1 MEALRKPW
9 EIDLTIYGT
18 EQELLDGLRRRDRMA
33 CTCLLKQYMPRL
45 YRLAMQVT
53 GDEQDAEDALQEGF
67 IQACSRVD
75 SFGGRGGSS
84 LGTWLYR
91 IVLNSA
97 LMHLR
102 KRKSGTISISQ
113 GSEQGEAEGRGRS
126 EGADL
131 DLPDPLASPG
141 EQLLSR
147 ELRETI
153 DRAILQ
159 LPDSL
164 RTAFVL
170 RDVEGLSTAEAAA
183 MLDIGESA
191 LKVRLHRARTALRE
205 SLTPYLQGL
214 AEADSTSGEQREK
227 GESS

>member
-18 EQELLDGLRRRDRMA
+18 EQELLEGLRRRDRMA

-45 YRLAMQVT
+45 YRLAVQVT
-53 GDEQDAEDALQEGF
+53 GDPDDAQDVLQEAF
-67 IQACSRVD
+67 LQACSRVD
-75 SFGGRGGSS
+75 SFGAQGGSS

-102 KRKSGTISISQ
+102 KRKPGTVSISERGAFGRHGGQ
-113 GSEQGEAEGRGRS
+113 DEAGVPAG
-126 EGADL
+126 DL
-131 DLPDPLASPG
+131 DLPDPVASPG
-141 EQLLSR
+141 EQVLSQ
-147 ELRETI
+147 ELRENI
-153 DRAILQ
+153 DRAILN

-164 RTAFVL
+164 RAAFVL
-170 RDVEGLSTAEAAA
+170 RDVEGLSTGEAAV
-183 MLDIGESA
+183 MLGIGESA
-191 LKVRLHRARTALRE
+191 LKVRLHRARIALRE
-205 SLTPYLQGL
+205 ALTPYLQGS
-214 AEADSTSGEQREK
+214 AEGDSRSGEQ

>member
-45 YRLAMQVT
+45 YRLAVQVT
-53 GDEQDAEDALQEGF
+53 GDPDDAQDVLQEAF
-67 IQACSRVD
+67 MQACSRVD
-75 SFGGRGGSS
+75 SFGAQGGSS

-102 KRKSGTISISQ
+102 KKKPGTVSMSERGVQ
-113 GSEQGEAEGRGRS
+113 GAPEGTL
-126 EGADL
+126 EDL
-131 DLPDPLASPG
+131 DLPDPVASPG
-141 EQLLSR
+141 EQVLSG
-147 ELRETI
+147 ELREKI

-164 RTAFVL
+164 RAAFVL
-170 RDVEGLSTAEAAA
+170 RDVEGLSTAEAATI
-183 MLDIGESA
+183 LGIGESA
-191 LKVRLHRARTALRE
+191 LKVRLHRARIALRE
-205 SLTPYLQGL
+205 SLTPYLQGS
-214 AEADSTSGEQREK
+214 AEGGRTP
-227 GESS
+227 GESRES

>member
-33 CTCLLKQYMPRL
+33 CTCLLQQYMPRL
-45 YRLAMQVT
+45 YRLAVQIT
-53 GDEQDAEDALQEGF
+53 GDEQDAEDALQEAF
-67 IQACSRVD
+67 LQACSRVD
-75 SFGGRGGSS
+75 SFGGRDGSS

-102 KRKSGTISISQ
+102 KRKSGAA
-113 GSEQGEAEGRGRS
+113 GHARS
-126 EGADL
+126 GGADR

-141 EQLLSR
+141 EQVLSQ
-147 ELRETI
+147 ELRATI

-164 RTAFVL
+164 RRAFVL

-183 MLDIGESA
+183 LLDIGESA
-191 LKVRLHRARTALRE
+191 LKVRLHRARLALRA
-205 SLTPYLQGL
+205 SLTPYLQGP
-214 AEADSTSGEQREK
+214 AAGDRTRGEQ
-227 GESS
+227 GGSA